1 MSDPTPRLARTILI
15 FEALVVMFGAL
26 VARALTDLGTA
37 ATLGGG
43 GALALALLLATGLL
57 RRRTGIV
64 AGSVLQV
71 ALLGT
76 ALVVPEM
83 LVLAVVFVALWVAAL
98 VLGHRA
104 AAAAGSQGGSG
115 RPGGH

>member
-1 MSDPTPRLARTILI
+1 VSDPTPRLARTVLI

-43 GALALALLLATGLL
+43 GALAVALLLTTGLL
-57 RRRTGIV
+57 RRRAGIV
-64 AGSVLQV
+64 LGSLLQV
-71 ALLGT
+71 VVLAT

-104 AAAAGSQGGSG
+104 SLASAG
-115 RPGGH
+115 PEEP